1 MLIFAT
7 GRKQTMKRMCT
18 AAFLALWLALTGGA
32 AAQEAS
38 YADGIYRG
46 FYYDGGIEQIAIQFE
61 LQDGVFQS
69 VVYRGVKY
77 KDGDYMSDDASDA
90 QKAALRQYR
99 ELAAYLVGKGVD
111 AIDDLY
117 APYGIVEDI
126 DAVTTATM
134 QSSKLISALWDGL
147 NRRPFKLLST
157 AKLPAAGDFA
167 DGVYRGSYM
176 EDGEEEVA
184 VEFTLENN
192 VFSDVRYRALSYH
205 GVDYLSPDAP
215 EDAKRVAGQFE
226 ALLAHLQG
234 QPVDAVNDLYQPGD
248 IAPDVD
254 GFSGATLRAPKVIS
268 AIWDA
273 LNRHAWHVE

>member
-1 MLIFAT
+1 
-7 GRKQTMKRMCT
+7 
-18 AAFLALWLALTGGA
+18 
-32 AAQEAS
+32 
-38 YADGIYRG
+38 
-46 FYYDGGIEQIAIQFE
+46 
-61 LQDGVFQS
+61 
-69 VVYRGVKY
+69 
-77 KDGDYMSDDASDA
+77 MSDDASDA

-167 DGVYRGSYM
+167 DGCTAAAPTWRTARRKWRWSSRWKTTS
-176 EDGEEEVA
+176 
-184 VEFTLENN
+184 FP
-192 VFSDVRYRALSYH
+192 DVRYRALSYH

-215 EDAKRVAGQFE
+215 EDARRVAGQFE
-226 ALLAHLQG
+226 ALLAHLGG

-254 GFSGATLRAPKVIS
+254 GFSGATPARAQGDLRHLGTHSTATPGM
-268 AIWDA
+268 WNDA
-273 LNRHAWHVE
+273 LCRHSWAVNNKKSICKGEHQP